1 MAFPESAGLPAAT
14 ELAKIYDLS
23 GRVALVTG
31 GASGL
36 CRAIAWGFACYGA
49 DVALVDRDASVAET
63 CAREMAAASGRRVLA
78 FGAEVSDEGQVAAAV
93 ASATKALGPIDI
105 LVNGAGHN
113 IRKPLIEFSQAEFD
127 SLHTDIVDAYRPA
140 TAEENMLTDQL
151 AEAQWR
157 LNRARR
163 VEAKTITLLVED
175 TFNYLSEENEQN
187 EENAPPTSD
196 PDQLIAV
203 SFASVPNDVIY
214 RNMQRYVTTIE
225 RSHQR
230 CLKNLHHAQ
239 EKRRSLPPPP
249 PVQPEP
255 EGVKVA
261 TANHPLPEAGFQPRF
276 VPTAPVSTPAYTD
289 RC

>member
-78 FGAEVSDEGQVAAAV
+78 FGAEVSDELQVAAAV

-127 SLHTDIVDAYRPA
+127 SLLHVHVRGAFLFCRAVGRDMQVRGRGSIINIASIAGHVGIREVSAYSA
-140 TAEENMLTDQL
+140 AKGALVQLTKTL
-151 AEAQWR
+151 ALEMAPYGV
-157 LNRARR
+157 R
-163 VEAKTITLLVED
+163 VNSLAPGYID
-175 TFNYLSEENEQN
+175 TPLTRQH
-187 EENAPPTSD
+187 
-196 PDQLIAV
+196 PDQVRRRIEEGTPLGRFGQPADLVGPAV
-203 SFASVPNDVIY
+203 FLASDASGF
-214 RNMQRYVTTIE
+214 VTG
-225 RSHQR
+225 S
-230 CLKNLHHAQ
+230 
-239 EKRRSLPPPP
+239 SL
-249 PVQPEP
+249 VVDGGWTTQ
-255 EGVKVA
+255 
-261 TANHPLPEAGFQPRF
+261 
-276 VPTAPVSTPAYTD
+276 
-289 RC
+289 